1 MELDRKTKFQLS
13 SHYWLFIA
21 LLLLLAGL
29 LGAVTRTYHKS
40 WDITLNGRNS
50 LSAGSIAQL
59 KKLKEPIHITV
70 YAGANTRV
78 GDAVKFFFAP
88 YQRLKPDLR
97 IQFIDP
103 DEQPLLAR
111 QAGIQQPGEAVVEV
125 GKRSDRLGSYNES
138 AFINLLVR
146 LARDKDR
153 LVMYLDGHGE
163 RKLDGPANHDL
174 GDFGAQLAK
183 RGFKSAPLNL
193 VLAQEVPSNISVLVI
208 AGPRVDLLPTE
219 VAKLKQYVQRGG
231 NLLWLVDTE
240 PLHGLLPLT
249 EQLSIA
255 LTPGTVIDLQA
266 KEMNA
271 DATVAVGAA
280 YGRHPVLQNFNLITL
295 FPYAREVVPLD
306 SESHSENRWQIT
318 PLIQVAA
325 RGWLETGA
333 LDKPVAFDKGHDK
346 PGPINI
352 AVALQRTVDDRAQR
366 IVVIGN
372 GHFLANQFL
381 GNGGNLDLG
390 LNAINWLS
398 GDEDLIAIQP
408 RATQD
413 AQILLSDTVK
423 LMLVIGFLFVLP
435 IGLLLAGGL
444 IWWRRRKS

>member
-1 MELDRKTKFQLS
+1 MELDRKTKLQLS
-13 SHYWLFIA
+13 SHYWLFVA
-21 LLLLLAGL
+21 LLLLVAGL

-50 LSAGSIAQL
+50 LSPGSIAQL
-59 KKLKEPIHITV
+59 SKLKEPINVTV
-70 YAGANTRV
+70 YAGAKTRV

-88 YQRLKPDLR
+88 YQRAKPDLK
-97 IQFIDP
+97 IKFIDP
-103 DEQPLLAR
+103 DEQPQLAR
-111 QAGIQQPGEAVVEV
+111 QAGIQQAGEAVVQI
-125 GKRSDRLGSYNES
+125 GQRSDRLTSYNES

-163 RKLDGPANHDL
+163 RKLDGVANHDL

-193 VLAQEVPSNISVLVI
+193 VLAQEVPHNISVLVI

-240 PLHGLLPLT
+240 PLHGLQPLT

-255 LTPGTVIDLQA
+255 LTAGTVIDLQA
-266 KEMNA
+266 KAMNA

-280 YGRHPVLQNFNLITL
+280 YGQHPLLQNFNLITL

-306 SESHSENRWQIT
+306 SESGWKAT

-333 LDKPVAFDKGHDK
+333 LDKPVAFDKGYDK

-352 AVALQRTVDDRAQR
+352 AVALQRTVDERTQR
-366 IVVIGN
+366 VVVVGN
-372 GHFLANQFL
+372 GNFLANQFL

-390 LNAINWLS
+390 LNAINWLA
-398 GDEDLIAIQP
+398 GDDDFITIQP

-413 AQILLSDTVK
+413 AQVLLSENTK
-423 LMLVIGFLFVLP
+423 RMLVIGFLFVLP
-435 IGLLLAGGL
+435 LGLLLAGGL

>member
-1 MELDRKTKFQLS
+1 MELNRKTKFQLG

-21 LLLLLAGL
+21 LLLLLVGL
-29 LGAVTRTYHKS
+29 LAAVTRTYHKS
-40 WDITLNGRNS
+40 WDITLNGRNR
-50 LSAGSIAQL
+50 LSPGSIAQL
-59 KKLKEPIHITV
+59 GKLKGPINITV

-88 YQRLKPDLR
+88 YQRLKPDLK
-97 IQFIDP
+97 IKFIDP

-111 QAGIQQPGEAVVEV
+111 QAGIQQPGEAVVEI

-138 AFINLLVR
+138 TFINLLVR
-146 LARDKDR
+146 LARDQDR

-163 RKLDGPANHDL
+163 RKLDGAANHDL

-193 VLAQEVPSNISVLVI
+193 VLAQAVPHNASILLI
-208 AGPRVDLLPTE
+208 ASPRVDLLPTE
-219 VAKLKQYVQRGG
+219 IAKLQQFVQRGG

-240 PLHGLLPLT
+240 PLHGLQPLT

-255 LTPGTVIDLQA
+255 LTAGTVIDLQA

-280 YGRHPVLQNFNLITL
+280 YGQHPLLQDFNLLTL

-306 SESHSENRWQIT
+306 SESGWRAT

-333 LDKPVAFDKGHDK
+333 LDKPVAFDKGRDK
-346 PGPINI
+346 AGPINI
-352 AVALQRTVDDRAQR
+352 AVALQRSVEDRTQR
-366 IVVIGN
+366 VVVIGN

-390 LNAINWLS
+390 LNVVNWLA
-398 GDEDLIAIQP
+398 GDESLIAIQP

-413 AQILLSDTVK
+413 AKILLSENIK
-423 LMLVIGFLFVLP
+423 LILVISFLFLLP
-435 IGLLLAGGL
+435 LGLLLAGGL
-444 IWWRRRKS
+444 IWWRRSQS

>member
-13 SHYWLFIA
+13 SHYWLFVA

-50 LSAGSIAQL
+50 LSPGSIAQL
-59 KKLKEPIHITV
+59 GKLKEPIKVTV
-70 YAGANTRV
+70 YAGANTRI

-88 YQRLKPDLR
+88 YQRLKPDLK
-97 IQFIDP
+97 IKFIDP

-111 QAGIQQPGEAVVEV
+111 QAGIQQPGEAVVQI
-125 GKRSDRLGSYNES
+125 GKRSDRLSSYNES

-193 VLAQEVPSNISVLVI
+193 VLAQEVPHNISVLVI

-240 PLHGLLPLT
+240 PLHGLQPLT

-255 LTPGTVIDLQA
+255 LTAGTVIDLQA

-280 YGRHPVLQNFNLITL
+280 YGQHPLLQNFNLITL

-306 SESHSENRWQIT
+306 SDSGWKAT

-333 LDKPVAFDKGHDK
+333 LDKPVAFDQGEDK

-352 AVALQRTVDDRAQR
+352 AVALQRTMDDRTQR
-366 IVVIGN
+366 VVVIGN
-372 GHFLANQFL
+372 GNFLANQFL

-390 LNAINWLS
+390 LNAINWLA
-398 GDEDLIAIQP
+398 GDDDFITIQP

-413 AQILLSDTVK
+413 AQILLSENIK

-435 IGLLLAGGL
+435 LSLLLAGGL

>member
-1 MELDRKTKFQLS
+1 MELNRKTKFQLG

-21 LLLLLAGL
+21 LLLLLVGL
-29 LGAVTRTYHKS
+29 LAAVTRTYHKS

-50 LSAGSIAQL
+50 LSPGSIAQL
-59 KKLKEPIHITV
+59 GKLKGPINVTV

-78 GDAVKFFFAP
+78 GDEVKFFFAP
-88 YQRLKPDLR
+88 YQRLKPDLK
-97 IQFIDP
+97 IKFIDP

-111 QAGIQQPGEAVVEV
+111 QAGIQQPDEAVVEI

-138 AFINLLVR
+138 TFINLLVR
-146 LARDKDR
+146 LARDQDR

-163 RKLDGPANHDL
+163 RKLDGAANHDL

-193 VLAQEVPSNISVLVI
+193 VLAQAVPHNASILLI
-208 AGPRVDLLPTE
+208 ASPRVDLLPTE
-219 VAKLKQYVQRGG
+219 IAKLQQFVQRGG

-240 PLHGLLPLT
+240 PLHGLQPLT

-255 LTPGTVIDLQA
+255 LTAGTVIDLQA

-280 YGRHPVLQNFNLITL
+280 YGQHPLLQDFNLLTL

-306 SESHSENRWQIT
+306 SESGWRAT

-333 LDKPVAFDKGHDK
+333 LDKPVAFDKGRDK
-346 PGPINI
+346 AGPINI
-352 AVALQRTVDDRAQR
+352 AVALQRSVEDRTQR
-366 IVVIGN
+366 VVVIGN

-390 LNAINWLS
+390 LNVVNWLA
-398 GDEDLIAIQP
+398 GDENLIALQP

-413 AQILLSDTVK
+413 AKILLSENIK
-423 LMLVIGFLFVLP
+423 LILVISFLFLLP
-435 IGLLLAGGL
+435 LGLLLAGGL
-444 IWWRRRKS
+444 IWWRRSKS

>member
-13 SHYWLFIA
+13 SHYWLFVA

-50 LSAGSIAQL
+50 LSPGSIAQL
-59 KKLKEPIHITV
+59 GKLKEPINVTV
-70 YAGANTRV
+70 YAGASSRV

-88 YQRLKPDLR
+88 YQRLKPDLK
-97 IQFIDP
+97 IKFIDP
-103 DEQPLLAR
+103 DEQPQLAR
-111 QAGIQQPGEAVVEV
+111 QAGIQQPGEAVVQI
-125 GKRSDRLGSYNES
+125 GQRSDRLTSYNES

-146 LARDKDR
+146 LARDQDR

-163 RKLDGPANHDL
+163 RKLDGVANHDL

-193 VLAQEVPSNISVLVI
+193 VLAQEVPHNISVLVI

-240 PLHGLLPLT
+240 PLHGLQPLT

-255 LTPGTVIDLQA
+255 LTAGTVIDLQA

-271 DATVAVGAA
+271 DATIAVGAA
-280 YGRHPVLQNFNLITL
+280 YGQHPMLQNFNLITL

-306 SESHSENRWQIT
+306 SESGWKAT

-333 LDKPVAFDKGHDK
+333 LDKPVAFDKGQDK

-352 AVALQRTVDDRAQR
+352 AVALQRTVEDRTQR
-366 IVVIGN
+366 VVVIGN
-372 GHFLANQFL
+372 GNFLANQFL

-398 GDEDLIAIQP
+398 GDDNFITIQP
-408 RATQD
+408 RVTQD
-413 AQILLSDTVK
+413 AQILLTENTK
-423 LMLVIGFLFVLP
+423 RMLVIGYLFVLP
-435 IGLLLAGGL
+435 LGLLLAGGL